1 MNRSPCSFKRKWG
14 TWPPLFCVKKIA
26 EGRTA
31 SRASNPPSPYHYY
44 YHYRYHLSTNRPN
57 NFTREKAMGSEI
69 QYHFLGPPGSA
80 QIVENE
86 SNSQR
91 RTNISRRSLP
101 KVVWVLFL
109 QGCNIFRDTK
119 LIWRES
125 TRNLLCP
132 ITPCSPL
139 VNPIWWIVVNEGGGG
154 VGYKE
159 LNLYFSGG
167 TKYKGRASN
176 CSFGVKKFR
185 SEGEVGFCNVILEVE
200 GWQLATHHCIL
211 APQLKAK
218 RLTPKGNT
226 DDVKAPHNE
235 VSTTPQGHRTN
246 TDP

>member
-139 VNPIWWIVVNEGGGG
+139 VNPIWWIVVNGGGG

-176 CSFGVKKFR
+176 ALLV
-185 SEGEVGFCNVILEVE
+185 
-200 GWQLATHHCIL
+200 
-211 APQLKAK
+211 LKNSDRKEKWVFAMWSW
-218 RLTPKGNT
+218 R
-226 DDVKAPHNE
+226 
-235 VSTTPQGHRTN
+235 
-246 TDP
+246 